1 MTTSLFKFKKIEVAG
16 LQKSYYF
23 LDYLLLKTNLKL
35 PIEILF
41 RVWTILSKV
50 WPLFLFKIGWNWN
63 CCVFKTFQYMKI
75 FKENTS
81 SMY

>member
-16 LQKSYYF
+16 LKKTYYF

-41 RVWTILSKV
+41 RV
-50 WPLFLFKIGWNWN
+50 
-63 CCVFKTFQYMKI
+63 
-75 FKENTS
+75 
-81 SMY
+81 